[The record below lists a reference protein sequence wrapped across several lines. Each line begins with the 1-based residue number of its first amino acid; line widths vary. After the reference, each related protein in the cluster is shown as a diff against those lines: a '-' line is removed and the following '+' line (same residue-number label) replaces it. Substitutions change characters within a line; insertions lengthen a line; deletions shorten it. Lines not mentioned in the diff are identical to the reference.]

1 MPISNKIILG
11 ILCFILR
18 QALAKKCVKIFHL
31 IVFSKYLLVS
41 PLKLIDWSKATKN
54 CKKNLLQVLW
64 SWYKVSDKILILCHI
79 IKKVKMFV
87 LTWFYIPYFCT
98 AFVFMIDTWC
108 HSLILC
114 NLQAQICLLLQY
126 VIQQLWNQN
135 IEQRAYNNILLHIL
149 IYSFMI
155 MGIWSQRVCGC
166 TKMSLASSVI
176 KHFYYSYL
184 S

>member
-11 ILCFILR
+11 ILCFILRR

-54 CKKNLLQVLW
+54 CKKICCKYSGVDTKYQT
-64 SWYKVSDKILILCHI
+64 KFLILCHI

-87 LTWFYIPYFCT
+87 FTWLYIPYFCT

-114 NLQAQICLLLQY
+114 NLQAQICLWLQY

-135 IEQRAYNNILLHIL
+135 IEQLHTTTIFCYIFWFTVL
-149 IYSFMI
+149 WLWVF
-155 MGIWSQRVCGC
+155 GLKGFVVAQKCP
-166 TKMSLASSVI
+166 
-176 KHFYYSYL
+176 
-184 S
+184 